1 MSTKSM
7 IILSLVLGVTALV
20 GSIMYYKSKK
30 KQKPKVPDTKV
41 LTAEEAQAL
50 FEKYFTLRES

>member
-1 MSTKSM
+1 M
-7 IILSLVLGVTALV
+7 IILSVVLGVTALV

-41 LTAEEAQAL
+41 IQILRAL
-50 FEKYFTLRES
+50 ILKSVGNKQIIQMKKM

>member
-1 MSTKSM
+1 M
-7 IILSLVLGVTALV
+7 IILSVVLGVTALV

-50 FEKYFTLRES
+50 FDKYFTLRES